1 MDKRCLGPRQTLPRV
16 ACYFCARRGRGGNA
30 PFRRPA
36 TKIYAASRNERK
48 ANLFIL
54 FALASEKNSRKGAK
68 EEFERALRWI
78 ERD

>member
-16 ACYFCARRGRGGNA
+16 ACYFCARRGRGEGGKCS
-30 PFRRPA
+30 A
-36 TKIYAASRNERK
+36 TKIYAVSRNERK

-68 EEFERALRWI
+68 GEFERALRWI